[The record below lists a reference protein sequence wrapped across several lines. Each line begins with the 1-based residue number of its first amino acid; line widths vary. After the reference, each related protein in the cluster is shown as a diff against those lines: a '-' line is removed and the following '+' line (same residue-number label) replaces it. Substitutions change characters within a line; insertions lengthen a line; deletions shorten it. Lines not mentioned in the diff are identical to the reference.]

1 MKGLR
6 PSVTP
11 HGFLKAECSE
21 TRKRRNNA
29 CAVNQVND
37 FSTLRAVDF
46 VHLHVSAFI
55 NSFGCSFVHS
65 FISSS
70 INAFIQSFLQHTH
83 PLIHPSMIHPIIRS
97 SIHPS
102 NHPFIQPSIQ
112 TIHPIVS
119 FSIYP
124 IYWNCSFTTGMA
136 TTALKLAKIVLSLI
150 VK

>member
-1 MKGLR
+1 MNGLR

-83 PLIHPSMIHPIIRS
+83 PLIHPSMIHP
-97 SIHPS
+97 SIYDSS
-102 NHPFIQPSIQ
+102 NHPFIHPPIQPSV
-112 TIHPIVS
+112 HPA
-119 FSIYP
+119 IYP
-124 IYWNCSFTTGMA
+124 NHPSNLLVYTRSIGTVHLLRAW
-136 TTALKLAKIVLSLI
+136 LPLR
-150 VK
+150 